1 MKIFDRDTHPNQK
14 HATVEGSANTA
25 AVLTIAANVDHFWVL
40 DQLTFSAGA
49 DPVADTT
56 LTIVIGSTTVWK
68 HFITRSGPG
77 PIPLGGLST
86 GVKNEAVTITA
97 SAAGAS
103 KKVNLSVVY
112 R

>member
-1 MKIFDRDTHPNQK
+1 MRVFEAGCNADQK

-25 AVLTIAANVDHFWVL
+25 AVITIAANADEFWVL
-40 DQLTFSAGA
+40 DHLTFSADS
-49 DPVADTT
+49 DPAANTT
-56 LTIVIGSTTVWK
+56 LTIAIGSTTVWK
-68 HFITRSGPG
+68 HFITAGGVG
-77 PIPLGGLST
+77 PIPLGGLAT

-103 KKVNLSVVY
+103 KKINLSVIY

>member
-1 MKIFDRDTHPNQK
+1 MKVFEGGSNADQK

-25 AVLTIAANVDHFWVL
+25 AVITIAAVSDEFWVL
-40 DQLTFSAGA
+40 DQLTFSADA
-49 DPVADTT
+49 DPAANTT
-56 LTIVIGSTTVWK
+56 LTIAIGSTTVFK
-68 HFITRSGPG
+68 HFITQSGPG
-77 PIPLGGLST
+77 PIPLGGLAT